1 MSIMVEGRE
10 WKEYSIE
17 WYDVEGRK
25 FSFNIS
31 AISKEH
37 ASYIL
42 EEIKNTARLGDEVVG
57 KYRA

>member
-1 MSIMVEGRE
+1 MSVVVEGRV

-42 EEIKNTARLGDEVVG
+42 EEIKKTARLGDEVMG
-57 KYRA
+57 KYHA

>member
-1 MSIMVEGRE
+1 MSVIVEGRE

-17 WYDVEGRK
+17 WNDVEGRK
-25 FSFNIS
+25 FSFSIM

-42 EEIKNTARLGDEVVG
+42 EEIKQTARLGDEIVG
-57 KYRA
+57 RYHA